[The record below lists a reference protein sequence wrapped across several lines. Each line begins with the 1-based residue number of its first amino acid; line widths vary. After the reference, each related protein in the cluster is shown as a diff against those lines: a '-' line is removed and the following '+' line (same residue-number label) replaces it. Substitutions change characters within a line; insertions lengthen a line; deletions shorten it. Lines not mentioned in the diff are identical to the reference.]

1 MEASCIINKKN
12 QKEIVMAKKATIGDS
27 PKDRSMDIMD
37 KFIKRQER
45 KNKHKELL
53 PGRRKAKD
61 VPIDMWPL
69 KDQIEYWENQTAE
82 QKFDRKYSSYIDW
95 LDTIKEITGYPDRS
109 FMDMISPV
117 KHRERMKEVYAQKVL
132 PKQAYQMLLKENVLW
147 V

>member
-1 MEASCIINKKN
+1 MS
-12 QKEIVMAKKATIGDS
+12 KKATIGDS

-37 KFIKRQER
+37 KFIKRQEK

-69 KDQIEYWENQTAE
+69 KDQIEYWENQSEE

-95 LDTIKEITGYPDRS
+95 MDAVKDLTGYPDRS
-109 FMDMISPV
+109 FMDMISPE
-117 KHRERMKEVYAQKVL
+117 KHRERMKEVYNQKIL
-132 PKQAYQMLLKENVLW
+132 PKQAYQMLIKENILW